1 MSRKTLC
8 KAVLLLAGTLTV
20 MASAVMAPAL
30 PSIQAAFA
38 DTPNGLFLTKM
49 ILSGPALIIV
59 LTAPLAGWLADRWGR
74 RPLLLAGL
82 ALYALGGASGG
93 FVDSLYLILAGR
105 AVLGLGVAAIM
116 TASIALIA
124 DLFQGAERARLLG
137 LQQAFSHGGAIF
149 LQVFSGALADI
160 TWRAPFYTYALSV
173 LLLALALFAIE
184 EPDHAANTAA
194 APPPAAGGPRPRLTI
209 AIIMA
214 TAMTIMGCFYMI
226 PVQLAFHLEEMAGAT
241 ALMAGLAIAWMSA
254 CATATALLYGRV
266 KGRIGH
272 VWMVVAIGG
281 VMSFGFI
288 VLGLAGSYAVAIVAL
303 TVIGLGFGP
312 MVANQAGWL
321 TDIAPHA
328 ARGRAVG
335 GLTLALFL
343 GQFISTPAIQPV
355 IGATSYGT
363 AFIVSGTILAAVA
376 AIYAIGRPFLV
387 RRTAAHMGN

>member
-38 DTPNGLFLTKM
+38 DTLNGLFLTKM
-49 ILSGPALIIV
+49 ILSGPALVIV

-184 EPDHAANTAA
+184 EPDRAAG
-194 APPPAAGGPRPRLTI
+194 APSTRTGGPRPRLMI

-272 VWMVVAIGG
+272 VWMVAAIGG

-303 TVIGLGFGP
+303 TIIGLGFGP

-376 AIYAIGRPFLV
+376 AIYVVSRPWLV